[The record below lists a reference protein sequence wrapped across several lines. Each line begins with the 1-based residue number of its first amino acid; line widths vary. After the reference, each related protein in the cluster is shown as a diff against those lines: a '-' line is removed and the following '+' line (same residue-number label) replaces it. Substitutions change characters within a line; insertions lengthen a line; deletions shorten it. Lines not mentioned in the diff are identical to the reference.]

1 MNDRL
6 PVKVPPHSQEA
17 EQSVL
22 GALLL
27 DARAWDR
34 VADRL
39 SSADFYRKDHQSIFA
54 AMVHLVEQSRPID
67 VLTLTDALTQANQ
80 LANMGGEVYL
90 YELVKN
96 TPTAANIEAYADI
109 VRERSVM
116 RQLIET
122 GGDIVSR
129 VFQPDTSDVRELLD
143 FAERRVFQIASQQTR
158 GSGPVDFATLL
169 AQAVNR
175 VDMLYHNQAA
185 LTGLSTGFRDLDTMT
200 TGLHPGDLV
209 IVAGRPSMGKT
220 TVAMNMAEAA
230 AIGAHKAVLVFSMEM
245 PGESLALRTLS
256 SLSRLNQQRLRT
268 GRLEEQDWEVITST
282 VGMVSSARLY
292 VDDTPA
298 LTPMELRSRARR
310 LAREHPDLSLIVIDY
325 LQLMQVPGSRENRST
340 EISEISRS
348 LKALAKELG
357 VPVVA
362 LSQLNRSLEARTDKR
377 PVMSDL
383 RESGAIEQ
391 DADLILFVYRDE
403 VYHDNT
409 PDRGK
414 AEIII
419 AKQRNGPIGKVM
431 LKFHGEFTRFDDL
444 SHEEIP
450 AEFMQG
456 VYV

>member
-220 TVAMNMAEAA
+220 TVAMNMAEAS
-230 AIGAHKAVLVFSMEM
+230 AIGAHNAVLAF
-245 PGESLALRTLS
+245 R
-256 SLSRLNQQRLRT
+256 
-268 GRLEEQDWEVITST
+268 I
-282 VGMVSSARLY
+282 
-292 VDDTPA
+292 
-298 LTPMELRSRARR
+298 
-310 LAREHPDLSLIVIDY
+310 
-325 LQLMQVPGSRENRST
+325 
-340 EISEISRS
+340 
-348 LKALAKELG
+348 
-357 VPVVA
+357 
-362 LSQLNRSLEARTDKR
+362 
-377 PVMSDL
+377 
-383 RESGAIEQ
+383 
-391 DADLILFVYRDE
+391 
-403 VYHDNT
+403 
-409 PDRGK
+409 
-414 AEIII
+414 
-419 AKQRNGPIGKVM
+419 
-431 LKFHGEFTRFDDL
+431 
-444 SHEEIP
+444 
-450 AEFMQG
+450 
-456 VYV
+456 